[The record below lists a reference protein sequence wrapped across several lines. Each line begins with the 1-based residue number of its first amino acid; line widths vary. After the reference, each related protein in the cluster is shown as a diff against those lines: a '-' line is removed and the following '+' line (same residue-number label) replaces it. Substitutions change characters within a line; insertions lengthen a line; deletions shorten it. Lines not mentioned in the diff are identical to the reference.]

1 MNSLLAIVWFEL
13 KRIMT
18 PGRAFW
24 WVVVAAFSVVIMLL
38 MTNYLNFPPQ
48 ARVEQQNVNTLFTIA
63 LYYVAPTVSCML
75 GALLIAAP
83 AVASEL
89 EQHSWIYL
97 AVRPNGL
104 FYLILGKYLVAVV
117 WAASATIVGVTGA
130 VAVAGINDQAEVRQ
144 PDHKHETVAAGD
156 DRAARRE
163 GRFRDR
169 PMTNVIPGIAAT
181 GEVWRAMVGLAIL
194 SACAYS
200 ALFIMLGTVFHR
212 RAMVLCVAY
221 TAAVELFLG
230 FFPAVIN
237 RFTIQ
242 YRLRTLLFD
251 WTTQSDEFRES
262 PVLDFVASDE
272 SAFMQILWLISWIAV
287 FLSIALVSVHL
298 REFTSASETDV

>member
-1 MNSLLAIVWFEL
+1 MNSIMAVFRFEL

-24 WVVVAAFSVVIMLL
+24 WIVVAGFPVFIMLL
-38 MTNYLNFPPQ
+38 MTNYIQLPPR
-48 ARVEQQNVNTLFTIA
+48 AGITQQNVSTMFTIA
-63 LYYVAPTVSCML
+63 LYFVAPAISCML

-89 EQHSWIYL
+89 EQHSWVYL

-104 FYLILGKYLVAVV
+104 FHLILGKYLVAVF
-117 WAASATIVGVTGA
+117 WAASATVVGVNLA
-130 VAVAGINDQAEVRQ
+130 VSVAAADRPTEVTAADEQRHGITATDEITQKVVPGIIDTNEVRL
-144 PDHKHETVAAGD
+144 
-156 DRAARRE
+156 
-163 GRFRDR
+163 
-169 PMTNVIPGIAAT
+169 
-181 GEVWRAMVGLAIL
+181 AMVGLSIL

-200 ALFIMLGTVFHR
+200 ALYMMLGTVFNR

-242 YRLRTLLFD
+242 YRLRTLLFE
-251 WTTQSDEFRES
+251 WTTQSEQFRES
-262 PVLDFVASDE
+262 GVLDFVASDE
-272 SAFMQILWLISWIAV
+272 TTFTQIMWLMSWVAV
-287 FLSIALVSVHL
+287 FLAIALVSVQV

>member
-1 MNSLLAIVWFEL
+1 MNSLMAIFLFEL

-24 WVVVAAFSVVIMLL
+24 WVVVAAFPVVIMLL
-38 MTNYLNFPPQ
+38 MTNYLQPPRG
-48 ARVEQQNVNTLFTIA
+48 ATQQNINTLFTVA
-63 LYYVAPTVSCML
+63 LYFVAPTISCML

-104 FYLILGKYLVAVV
+104 FHLVLGKYLVSVA
-117 WAASATIVGVTGA
+117 WAASSTIVGVTLA
-130 VAVAGINDQAEVRQ
+130 VAVAGIEGDIEVREPAMVTGAVEQ
-144 PDHKHETVAAGD
+144 TT
-156 DRAARRE
+156 
-163 GRFRDR
+163 R
-169 PMTNVIPGIAAT
+169 PGGPSYEEMTTELAPGISAT
-181 GEVWRAMVGLAIL
+181 GEVRRAMIGLAIL
-194 SACAYS
+194 SACSYS
-200 ALFIMLGTVFHR
+200 ALYVMLGTVFHR

-262 PVLDFVASDE
+262 PVLEFVASDE
-272 SAFMQILWLISWIAV
+272 SALVQVLWLMSWIAV
-287 FLSIALVSVHL
+287 FLCIALVSVHV
-298 REFTSASETDV
+298 REFTSATESDV